1 VIHSDRLVGISLG
14 KIMLKPGDIA
24 IVSGARTPFGRY
36 CGKLKDFT
44 AQELGAIAAKGAM
57 ERASVDPKEVDH
69 AVFGNA
75 QQTSGDALYGARHVG
90 LRAGLPI
97 EVPALTVNRLCGSG
111 MQAIVNAAQLVQL
124 DEAKV
129 VLAGGMEA
137 MSQAPF
143 VIRGRD
149 GFTLAPGGKLEDS
162 LMVALLDSYC
172 GLYMANTAELYGE
185 EQGITRQAQD
195 EFALRSQKCAE
206 DAYKAGRLQE
216 ELVPVPLRNHKGE
229 ATGESLTEDDH
240 RRPQTTLEGLGK
252 LKAAFGKNGT
262 VTAGNAS
269 GIVDGAAAVVVMSME
284 EARKRNL
291 MPLGRIVS
299 WGIAGVEPKLMGR
312 GPVPASKI
320 ALQKAGMSLEYM
332 DLIEVNEAFAAQYL
346 AVEKELGLDREKVNV
361 NGGAIALGHPLGA
374 TGTRLVITLLYEL
387 RRRKKKYGLATA
399 CIGGGQGIAMIVETL
414 LNF

>member
-1 VIHSDRLVGISLG
+1 
-14 KIMLKPGDIA
+14 MLKAGDIA
-24 IVSGARTPFGRY
+24 IVNGARTPFGRY

-44 AQELGAIAAKGAM
+44 AQELGAVAAKGAM
-57 ERASVDPKEVDH
+57 ERSGIGPKEFDH
-69 AVFGNA
+69 VVFGNA

-90 LRAGLPI
+90 LRAGIPI

-111 MQAIVNAAQLVQL
+111 MQSIVSAAQMIQT

-172 GLYMANTAELYGE
+172 GSYMANTAELYGSQ
-185 EQGITRQAQD
+185 QGITREMQD
-195 EFALRSQKCAE
+195 EFALRSQKCAD
-206 DAYKAGRLQE
+206 DAYKAGHLQE

-229 ATGESLTEDDH
+229 PTGESLTEDDH
-240 RRPQTTLEGLGK
+240 RRAQTTIEGLAK
-252 LKAAFGKNGT
+252 LRPAFGKNGT

-269 GIVDGAAAVVVMSME
+269 GHVDGAAAVVMMSLD

-291 MPLGRIVS
+291 VPLGRIVS
-299 WGIAGVEPKLMGR
+299 WGYAGVEPKVMGR
-312 GPVPASKI
+312 GPVPASQI
-320 ALQKAGMSLEYM
+320 ALQKAGMSLDYM

-374 TGTRLVITLLYEL
+374 TGTRLVLTLLYEL

-399 CIGGGQGIAMIVETL
+399 CIGGGQGIAMVVESL
-414 LNF
+414 INF

>member
-1 VIHSDRLVGISLG
+1 
-14 KIMLKPGDIA
+14 MLKPGDIA

-36 CGKLKDFT
+36 CGKLKDYS
-44 AQELGAIAAKGAM
+44 AQELGAVAGKAAI
-57 ERASVDPKEVDH
+57 ERAGLDPKDFDH
-69 AVFGNA
+69 VVFGNA

-97 EVPALTVNRLCGSG
+97 ETPALTVNRLCGSG
-111 MQAIVNAAQLVQL
+111 MQAIVSAAQMIQTE
-124 DEAKV
+124 EAKI
-129 VLAGGMEA
+129 VLAGGMES

-185 EQGITRQAQD
+185 QQGITRQAQD
-195 EFALRSQKCAE
+195 EFALRSQQRAD

-216 ELVPVPLRNHKGE
+216 ELAPVALRNSKGE
-229 ATGESLTEDDH
+229 ATGEMLTEDDH
-240 RRPQTTLEGLGK
+240 RRAQTTLEGLAK
-252 LKAAFGKNGT
+252 LRPAFGKNGT

-269 GIVDGAAAVVVMSME
+269 GIVDGGAAVTVMSLE
-284 EARKRNL
+284 DAGKRNL
-291 MPLGRIVS
+291 NPLGRIVN
-299 WGIAGVEPKLMGR
+299 WGTAGVEPKLMGR
-312 GPVPASKI
+312 GPVPATKL
-320 ALQKAGMSLEYM
+320 ALQRAGLTLDYI

-399 CIGGGQGIAMIVETL
+399 CIGGGQGIAMVVES
-414 LNF
+414 FH

>member
-1 VIHSDRLVGISLG
+1 
-14 KIMLKPGDIA
+14 
-24 IVSGARTPFGRY
+24 
-36 CGKLKDFT
+36 
-44 AQELGAIAAKGAM
+44 
-57 ERASVDPKEVDH
+57 
-69 AVFGNA
+69 
-75 QQTSGDALYGARHVG
+75 
-90 LRAGLPI
+90 
-97 EVPALTVNRLCGSG
+97 
-111 MQAIVNAAQLVQL
+111 MQSIVNAAQMIQL
-124 DEAKV
+124 DEAKM

-185 EQGITRQAQD
+185 QQGITRQAQD
-195 EFALRSQKCAE
+195 EFALRSQQKA
-206 DAYKAGRLQE
+206 DAAYKEGRIQE
-216 ELVPVPLRNHKGE
+216 ELVPVALRNAKGE
-229 ATGESLTEDDH
+229 ATGESFTEDDH
-240 RRPQTTLEGLGK
+240 RRPQTTMEGLAK
-252 LKAAFGKNGT
+252 LKAAFGKSGT

-269 GIVDGAAAVVVMSME
+269 GIVDGAAAVVLMSLE
-284 EARKRNL
+284 EARKRSIE
-291 MPLGRIVS
+291 PLGRIVS
-299 WGIAGVEPKLMGR
+299 WGIAGVEPKVMGR
-312 GPVPASKI
+312 GPVPATKA
-320 ALQKAGMSLEYM
+320 ALHKAGLSLDYI

-399 CIGGGQGIAMIVETL
+399 CIGGGQGIAMIVESMH
-414 LNF
+414 

>member
-1 VIHSDRLVGISLG
+1 
-14 KIMLKPGDIA
+14 MLKPGDIA

-44 AQELGAIAAKGAM
+44 AQELGAIAGKGAI
-57 ERASVDPKEVDH
+57 ERAGLDPKEFDH
-69 AVFGNA
+69 VVFGNA

-97 EVPALTVNRLCGSG
+97 ETPALTVNRLCGSG
-111 MQAIVNAAQLVQL
+111 MQSIVNAAQMVQL
-124 DEAKV
+124 GEANV

-162 LMVALLDSYC
+162 LMVALLDTYC

-185 EQGITRQAQD
+185 QQGVTRQAQD
-195 EFALRSQKCAE
+195 EFALRSQQLA
-206 DAYKAGRLQE
+206 DAAYKDGQLQE
-216 ELVPVPLRNHKGE
+216 ELIPVPLKDRKGE
-229 ATGESLTEDDH
+229 PSGEMFSEDDH
-240 RRPQTTLEGLGK
+240 RRPQTTMEGLAK
-252 LKAAFGKNGT
+252 LKPAFGKSGT
-262 VTAGNAS
+262 VTAVNAS
-269 GIVDGAAAVVVMSME
+269 GIVDGGAAVVVMSLE
-284 EARKRNL
+284 EAGKRGL
-291 MPLGRIVS
+291 KPLGRIVG

-312 GPVPASKI
+312 GPVPATKL
-320 ALQKAGMSLEYM
+320 ALQKAGLTLDYI

-346 AVEKELGLDREKVNV
+346 AVEKELGLDRNKVNV
-361 NGGAIALGHPLGA
+361 NGGAVALGHPLGA

-399 CIGGGQGIAMIVETL
+399 CIGGGQGIAMVVES
-414 LNF
+414 LN

>member
-1 VIHSDRLVGISLG
+1 
-14 KIMLKPGDIA
+14 MLKPGDIA

-44 AQELGAIAAKGAM
+44 AQELGAVAAKGAI
-57 ERASVDPKEVDH
+57 ERAGIDAKEFDH

-97 EVPALTVNRLCGSG
+97 ETPALTVNRLCGSG
-111 MQAIVNAAQLVQL
+111 MQSIVSAAHMIQT
-124 DEAKV
+124 DEAKI

-172 GLYMANTAELYGE
+172 NLYMANTAELLGSE
-185 EQGITRQAQD
+185 FGITREMQD
-195 EFALRSQKCAE
+195 EFALRSQQKA
-206 DAYKAGRLQE
+206 DAAYKEGRIQE
-216 ELVPVPLRNHKGE
+216 ELVPVPLRNSKGE
-229 ATGESLTEDDH
+229 ATGESLAEDDH
-240 RRPQTTLEGLGK
+240 RRPQTTMEGLGK

-269 GIVDGAAAVVVMSME
+269 GIVDGAAAVVLMSLE
-284 EARKRNL
+284 EARKRSIE
-291 MPLGRIVS
+291 PLGRIVS
-299 WGIAGVEPKLMGR
+299 WGIAGVEPKVMGR
-312 GPVPASKI
+312 GPVPATKI
-320 ALQKAGMSLEYM
+320 ALQKAGLSLDYI

-346 AVEKELGLDREKVNV
+346 AVEKELGLDRDKVNV

-399 CIGGGQGIAMIVETL
+399 CIGGGQGIAMVVES
-414 LNF
+414 FQ